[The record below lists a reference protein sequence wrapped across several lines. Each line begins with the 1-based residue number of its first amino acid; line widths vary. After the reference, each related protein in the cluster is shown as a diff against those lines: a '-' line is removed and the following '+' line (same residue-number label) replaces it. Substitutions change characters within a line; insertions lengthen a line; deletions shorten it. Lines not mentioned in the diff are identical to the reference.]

1 MSNETSIPSRPAL
14 GSMLAG
20 IFVRPRRTLQA
31 VVEHAGRGWWA
42 PLLIM
47 LALTIIMVAVS
58 GPITARMTREQIA
71 KMQGGQ
77 GISGGDAGSDQFNQ
91 TVDFVTSPVFTIVLP
106 AVSSALGLLIGWVIQ
121 AGFFYLAVT
130 VLGGH
135 TRFRTLWGIALW
147 SAMPLALRTLI
158 QTIYIAVTGNLV
170 TNPGLSGLVRSA
182 SSDPLAALKTPPGQ
196 LALSTALG
204 QIDVFVVWNLALL
217 IIGIAAA
224 ARFSHR
230 KAALIVLIFWLAGIL
245 LNTAIAV
252 ASVSLAGGSL
262 G

>member
-1 MSNETSIPSRPAL
+1 MTNKVSISCPSFT
-14 GSMLAG
+14 SMLAG
-20 IFVRPRRTLQA
+20 IFFRPRRTLQA
-31 VVEHAGRGWWA
+31 VVEHAGRGWWV

-47 LALTIIMVAVS
+47 LALTIAMVVVS

-77 GISGGDAGSDQFNQ
+77 GISGSDASSDQFNQ
-91 TVDFVTSPVFTIVLP
+91 TLDFVISPVFTIVLP
-106 AVSSALGLLIGWVIQ
+106 AVSSSVGLLISWVIQ

-135 TRFRTLWGIALW
+135 THFRTLWGIVLW
-147 SAMPLALRTLI
+147 SAMPLALRALV
-158 QTIYIAVTGNLV
+158 QTIYIAATSNLV
-170 TNPGLSGLVRSA
+170 TNPGLSGLVKPP
-182 SSDPLAALKTPPGQ
+182 SSDPLAAIKMPTSQ

-204 QIDVFVVWNLALL
+204 QIDVFVVWNLVLL

-230 KAALIVLIFWLAGIL
+230 KAALIVLIFWLAGVL
-245 LNTAIAV
+245 LNAAIAV
-252 ASVSLAGGSL
+252 AGASLAGGSL